1 MAPTNRSESDKNANV
16 VRLNRMERVLERR
29 VGSIR
34 LFQTGLVAP
43 HLRMVAHDFAAGT
56 LIRSNMG
63 GVRMERARGAL
74 NGRFRESVFLNLQG
88 NGRVN
93 CQEAT
98 EEFSAGKGDIVLTD
112 PSIESSLWADERA
125 SFVSLSIPR
134 QEVTAI
140 FAGGADPFRCVIDG
154 ANGLG
159 RLISSLLQT
168 FITTIPSLDEDSA
181 VIGRDLILRLLEAAI
196 AQHRM
201 RGNDKDEILITKMR
215 RWLIGRIANGPIS
228 VADWAGAFALSQRSL
243 YRLFERR
250 GVTPEKWLLT
260 ERLELARR
268 RLDQPDASVTNVA
281 FASGF
286 KNLSH
291 FSRSFRNI
299 YGVPPGAYRRRPHE
313 L

>member
-1 MAPTNRSESDKNANV
+1 
-16 VRLNRMERVLERR
+16 MERVLERR

-34 LFQTGLVAP
+34 LFRTGLVEP
-43 HLRMVAHDFAAGT
+43 HLRMVAREFATGT

-74 NGRFRESVFLNLQG
+74 NGRFRDSVFLNLQG
-88 NGRVN
+88 HGRVH
-93 CQEAT
+93 CQEAG

-125 SFVSLSIPR
+125 SFLSLSIPR
-134 QEVTAI
+134 QEVATV
-140 FAGGADPFRCVIDG
+140 FAGGAEPFRCVIYG
-154 ANGLG
+154 GNGLG

-168 FITTIPSLDEDSA
+168 FIATIPTLDEDSA
-181 VIGRDLILRLLEAAI
+181 AIGRDLILRLLEAAI
-196 AQHRM
+196 AQHRLS
-201 RGNDKDEILITKMR
+201 GSDKDEILIARMR
-215 RWLIGRIANGPIS
+215 RWLIGRIASGPIS

-250 GVTPEKWLLT
+250 AMTPEKWLLT

-268 RLDQPDASVTNVA
+268 RLDQPDASVTSVA

-286 KNLSH
+286 KDLSH
-291 FSRSFRNI
+291 FSRSFRNT
-299 YGVPPGAYRRRPHE
+299 YGVPPGAYRRRPRE
-313 L
+313 F